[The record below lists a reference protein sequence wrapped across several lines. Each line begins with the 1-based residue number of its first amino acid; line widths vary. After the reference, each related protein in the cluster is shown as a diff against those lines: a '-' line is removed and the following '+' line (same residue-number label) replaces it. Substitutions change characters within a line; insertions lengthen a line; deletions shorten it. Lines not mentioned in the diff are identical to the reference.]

1 MFFWISYIISLKL
14 LLVQVDC
21 LVAFLLWIH
30 PYGIRL
36 FLCLDLLFLLFVL
49 LSLFLWDR
57 HSVHLCMKQINL
69 KLTEKQLEDL
79 EKLSNA
85 MGNVSKSN
93 LIRIA
98 NNWIY
103 NEIKRS
109 YLNIK
114 LNSNKKIVWKY
125 AFKKF
130 MKILV
135 VVLRG
140 V

>member
-1 MFFWISYIISLKL
+1 
-14 LLVQVDC
+14 
-21 LVAFLLWIH
+21 
-30 PYGIRL
+30 
-36 FLCLDLLFLLFVL
+36 
-49 LSLFLWDR
+49 
-57 HSVHLCMKQINL
+57 MKQINL
-69 KLTEKQLEDL
+69 KLTEKQLDQLED
-79 EKLSNA
+79 LSNA

-98 NNWIY
+98 NNWVY
-103 NEIKRS
+103 HEIKRS